1 MFSSYLS
8 APSNVL
14 NTSASGA
21 SGQAWASDLDDV
33 ALGCECADPA
43 LQIACWGQE
52 AEQPMQPYGAAD

>member
-8 APSNVL
+8 VPSNL
-14 NTSASGA
+14 SNTSASGA
-21 SGQAWASDLDDV
+21 SAQARASDLDDV

-52 AEQPMQPYGAAD
+52 AAQPMQANGAAD